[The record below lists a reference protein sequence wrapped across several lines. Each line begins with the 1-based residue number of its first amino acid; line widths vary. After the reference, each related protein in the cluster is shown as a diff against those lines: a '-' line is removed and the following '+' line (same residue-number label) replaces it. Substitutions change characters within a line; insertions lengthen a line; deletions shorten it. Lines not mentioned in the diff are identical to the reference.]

1 MHTIRTYDDLTD
13 RHGVAR
19 LWQTVFGYEAA
30 HTDPSLVIAKKLA
43 IKDNLFFVASEES
56 NIIGTAMAGYDGHR
70 GWLYAVAVDSTQRR
84 FGLGSGLVRTV
95 EQALLSLG
103 CMKINLQLMASNESI
118 AAFYQSLGY
127 AIEPRISMGK
137 ILHGNISRAGAA

>member
-1 MHTIRTYDDLTD
+1 MHTIRKYNDSRD
-13 RHGVAR
+13 RDGVVG

-30 HTDPSLVIAKKLA
+30 HTAPSLVIAKKLA
-43 IKDNLFFVASEES
+43 IKDNLFFVAFEAS

-84 FGLGSGLVRTV
+84 FGLGSELVRTV

-103 CMKINLQLMASNESI
+103 CMKINLQLLASNEPI

-137 ILHGNISRAGAA
+137 VLHGNISKVGTA